1 MEKTPE
7 QRWNERISG
16 YRKKCQRILTISKSI
31 RYVGLINEYGRTLTG
46 MIRPG
51 TRTLLSDESARNEFF
66 LASTLFSMRKK
77 TSNALGRMDYA
88 IFRHEKVTV
97 IAFQRD
103 EGIYY
108 LSLSKN
114 ATAEAVTKVITKIK
128 KVI

>member
-7 QRWNERISG
+7 QKWSERISR
-16 YRKKCQRILTISKSI
+16 YRKKCQQILTISKSI

-51 TRTLLSDESARNEFF
+51 TRTLLSDEPARNEFF

-77 TSNALGRMDYA
+77 ASNALGRMDYA

-103 EGIYY
+103 EGTYY

-114 ATAEAVTKVITKIK
+114 VTPEVVTKVITKIK

>member
-1 MEKTPE
+1 VEKTPE

-16 YRKKCQRILTISKSI
+16 YRKKCQLILTISKSI

-51 TRTLLSDESARNEFF
+51 TRTLLSDEPARNEFF